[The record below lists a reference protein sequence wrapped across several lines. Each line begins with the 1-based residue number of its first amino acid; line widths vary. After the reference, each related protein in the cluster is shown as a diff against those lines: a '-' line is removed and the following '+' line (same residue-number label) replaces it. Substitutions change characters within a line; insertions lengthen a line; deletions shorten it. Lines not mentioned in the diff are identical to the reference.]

1 MSRRFLVISMIIAAA
16 FLTLGLLAL
25 DNPLVQAIDGSAIE
39 NSAIFVIGLHV
50 LDTGLG
56 LPVSYWLA
64 PAVCVIGGLV
74 AVILSG
80 RTRLP
85 RGLAVAILTGGLVQA
100 GTIGL
105 MMLGKTAF
113 GRMRPVQLLESG
125 DWSVLWFAGG
135 GSFPSGHG
143 SFYFGL
149 FLPLAASAPRPWQ
162 RAALMTIPVF
172 AICARLD
179 MNKHFLSDVSC
190 SALIAACVA
199 LLAIP
204 LMRPL
209 LPRTVS

>member
-1 MSRRFLVISMIIAAA
+1 MSRRFLVISLVIAAA
-16 FLTLGLLAL
+16 FLILGLLAL
-25 DNPLVQAIDGSAIE
+25 DTPLVQAIHGSAIE
-39 NSAIFVIGLHV
+39 NSPVFVNGLHV
-50 LDTGLG
+50 LDTSLG
-56 LPVSYWLA
+56 MHVSYWLA
-64 PAVCVIGGLV
+64 SSVCVFAGLV
-74 AVILSG
+74 ALALSG

-85 RGLAVAILTGGLVQA
+85 RSLAVALFTSGVVQA
-100 GTIGL
+100 ASIGL
-105 MMLGKTAF
+105 MMLGKSAF
-113 GRMRPVQLLESG
+113 GRMRPEQLLASG

-162 RAALMTIPVF
+162 RAILISIPIF

-199 LLAIP
+199 LLAGA
-204 LMRPL
+204 LMRL
-209 LPRTVS
+209 WSSQD